1 MEHESNIQK
10 LDFAV
15 LVPQAQR
22 GDSRAVNSLLLGF
35 TPMVRAFKYNSY
47 YVHYLEQD
55 DTEILALM
63 AVNDAIKSFKQH
75 NFHFFATHVK
85 YTIRRQPNIQV
96 QKKKNLFDAE
106 LATLDEEG
114 CTSLDALSSECYKES
129 ISRDERSACVL
140 ELVARLPQMQRLV
153 ISEVF
158 LRGKSQREV
167 AAPARACTALKR
179 QRWILCAGLSAL
191 GRKDC
196 ADGTALCFYAAC
208 FGDV

>member
-63 AVNDAIKSFKQH
+63 AVNDAIKSFKQR
-75 NFHFFATHVK
+75 NFHFFCHTRKIYDPPSTQYPGAK
-85 YTIRRQPNIQV
+85 
-96 QKKKNLFDAE
+96 
-106 LATLDEEG
+106 EEEPVRCG
-114 CTSLDALSSECYKES
+114 AGNFGRGGLHELDALASECYKES
-129 ISRDERSACVL
+129 ISRMS
-140 ELVARLPQMQRLV
+140 
-153 ISEVF
+153 
-158 LRGKSQREV
+158 
-167 AAPARACTALKR
+167 AAPACWSWWHGCRRCS
-179 QRWILCAGLSAL
+179 GL
-191 GRKDC
+191 
-196 ADGTALCFYAAC
+196 
-208 FGDV
+208 

>member
-63 AVNDAIKSFKQH
+63 AVNDAIKSFKQR

-85 YTIRRQPNIQV
+85 YTIRRQLNIQV
-96 QKKKNLFDAE
+96 
-106 LATLDEEG
+106 
-114 CTSLDALSSECYKES
+114 
-129 ISRDERSACVL
+129 
-140 ELVARLPQMQRLV
+140 
-153 ISEVF
+153 
-158 LRGKSQREV
+158 
-167 AAPARACTALKR
+167 
-179 QRWILCAGLSAL
+179 
-191 GRKDC
+191 
-196 ADGTALCFYAAC
+196 
-208 FGDV
+208 

>member
-85 YTIRRQPNIQV
+85 YTIRRQLNIQV
-96 QKKKNLFDAE
+96 QKKKNRFDAE

-114 CTSLDALSSECYKES
+114 CTSLDALSSECYKERT
-129 ISRDERSACVL
+129 SRDAGAGGTAAADATACD
-140 ELVARLPQMQRLV
+140 QRGV
-153 ISEVF
+153 PA
-158 LRGKSQREV
+158 GQK
-167 AAPARACTALKR
+167 PARGCGNTGCDQPERVL
-179 QRWILCAGLSAL
+179 L
-191 GRKDC
+191 
-196 ADGTALCFYAAC
+196 
-208 FGDV
+208 

>member
-22 GDSRAVNSLLLGF
+22 GDSIAVNSLLLGF

-55 DTEILALM
+55 DTEVLALM

-85 YTIRRQPNIQV
+85 YTIRRQLNIQV
-96 QKKKNLFDAE
+96 QKKKNRFDAE

-114 CTSLDALSSECYKES
+114 CTSLDALASECYKES
-129 ISRDERSACVL
+129 ISRDERSACML

-167 AAPARACTALKR
+167 AATLGVTSQSVYCSKKAALDTLRRAFGLR
-179 QRWILCAGLSAL
+179 QEGL
-191 GRKDC
+191 R
-196 ADGTALCFYAAC
+196 
-208 FGDV
+208 

>member
-85 YTIRRQPNIQV
+85 YTIRRQLNIQV

-114 CTSLDALSSECYKES
+114 CTSWMPWPANVIRKA
-129 ISRDERSACVL
+129 SAG
-140 ELVARLPQMQRLV
+140 M
-153 ISEVF
+153 S
-158 LRGKSQREV
+158 
-167 AAPARACTALKR
+167 AAPACWSWWHGCRRCS
-179 QRWILCAGLSAL
+179 GL
-191 GRKDC
+191 
-196 ADGTALCFYAAC
+196 
-208 FGDV
+208 

>member
-1 MEHESNIQK
+1 MEYESNIQK

-75 NFHFFATHVK
+75 NFRFFATHVK
-85 YTIRRQPNIQV
+85 YTIRRQLNIQV
-96 QKKKNLFDAE
+96 QKKKDLFDAE

-114 CTSLDALSSECYKES
+114 CTSLDALASECYKES
-129 ISRDERSACVL
+129 VSRDERSA
-140 ELVARLPQMQRLV
+140 
-153 ISEVF
+153 
-158 LRGKSQREV
+158 
-167 AAPARACTALKR
+167 
-179 QRWILCAGLSAL
+179 
-191 GRKDC
+191 
-196 ADGTALCFYAAC
+196 
-208 FGDV
+208 

>member
-63 AVNDAIKSFKQH
+63 AVNDAIKSF
-75 NFHFFATHVK
+75 
-85 YTIRRQPNIQV
+85 
-96 QKKKNLFDAE
+96 
-106 LATLDEEG
+106 
-114 CTSLDALSSECYKES
+114 LSST
-129 ISRDERSACVL
+129 ISTF
-140 ELVARLPQMQRLV
+140 LPH
-153 ISEVF
+153 
-158 LRGKSQREV
+158 
-167 AAPARACTALKR
+167 T
-179 QRWILCAGLSAL
+179 
-191 GRKDC
+191 
-196 ADGTALCFYAAC
+196 
-208 FGDV
+208 

>member
-1 MEHESNIQK
+1 M
-10 LDFAV
+10 
-15 LVPQAQR
+15 
-22 GDSRAVNSLLLGF
+22 
-35 TPMVRAFKYNSY
+35 
-47 YVHYLEQD
+47 
-55 DTEILALM
+55 
-63 AVNDAIKSFKQH
+63 
-75 NFHFFATHVK
+75 
-85 YTIRRQPNIQV
+85 
-96 QKKKNLFDAE
+96 QKKKDLFDAE

-114 CTSLDALSSECYKES
+114 CTSLDALASECYKES

-158 LRGKSQREV
+158 LQGKSQREV
-167 AAPARACTALKR
+167 AATLGVTSQSVYCSKR
-179 QRWILCAGLSAL
+179 QHWILCAVLSAL

>member
-1 MEHESNIQK
+1 MEYESNIQK

-75 NFHFFATHVK
+75 NFRFFRPAAAEK
-85 YTIRRQPNIQV
+85 AP
-96 QKKKNLFDAE
+96 LPGE
-106 LATLDEEG
+106 LARR
-114 CTSLDALSSECYKES
+114 
-129 ISRDERSACVL
+129 SRD
-140 ELVARLPQMQRLV
+140 
-153 ISEVF
+153 
-158 LRGKSQREV
+158 
-167 AAPARACTALKR
+167 
-179 QRWILCAGLSAL
+179 
-191 GRKDC
+191 
-196 ADGTALCFYAAC
+196 
-208 FGDV
+208 

>member
-63 AVNDAIKSFKQH
+63 AVNDAIKSFKQR

-85 YTIRRQPNIQV
+85 YTIRRQLNI
-96 QKKKNLFDAE
+96 
-106 LATLDEEG
+106 
-114 CTSLDALSSECYKES
+114 
-129 ISRDERSACVL
+129 
-140 ELVARLPQMQRLV
+140 QRLV

-167 AAPARACTALKR
+167 AATLGVTSQSVYCSKKAALDTLRRAFGLR
-179 QRWILCAGLSAL
+179 QEGL
-191 GRKDC
+191 R
-196 ADGTALCFYAAC
+196 
-208 FGDV
+208 

>member
-85 YTIRRQPNIQV
+85 YTIRRQLNIQV

-140 ELVARLPQMQRLV
+140 ELVARRRTQEHRADCHEPDLFDLV
-153 ISEVF
+153 NSKRRV
-158 LRGKSQREV
+158 RELIEHLEKKFTL
-167 AAPARACTALKR
+167 AAG
-179 QRWILCAGLSAL
+179 Q
-191 GRKDC
+191 
-196 ADGTALCFYAAC
+196 
-208 FGDV
+208 

>member
-47 YVHYLEQD
+47 YVHY
-55 DTEILALM
+55 
-63 AVNDAIKSFKQH
+63 AIKSFKQR

-85 YTIRRQPNIQV
+85 YMIRRQLNIQV

-106 LATLDEEG
+106 LATLDEDG

-167 AAPARACTALKR
+167 AATLGVTSQSVYCSKKAALDTLRRAFGLR
-179 QRWILCAGLSAL
+179 QEGMR
-191 GRKDC
+191 
-196 ADGTALCFYAAC
+196 
-208 FGDV
+208 

>member
-1 MEHESNIQK
+1 MEYESNIQK

-22 GDSRAVNSLLLGF
+22 GDSMAVNSLLLGF

-75 NFHFFATHVK
+75 NFRFFATHVK
-85 YTIRRQPNIQV
+85 YTIRRQLNIQV
-96 QKKKNLFDAE
+96 QKKKDLFDAE

-114 CTSLDALSSECYKES
+114 CTSLDALASECYKES
-129 ISRDERSACVL
+129 ISRDERSACLL

-167 AAPARACTALKR
+167 AA
-179 QRWILCAGLSAL
+179 AL
-191 GRKDC
+191 GVTSQSVYCSKK
-196 ADGTALCFYAAC
+196 AALDTLRRA
-208 FGDV
+208 FGLVQEGLR

>member
-85 YTIRRQPNIQV
+85 YTIRRQLNIQV

-114 CTSLDALSSECYKES
+114 CTSLDALASECYKES

-153 ISEVF
+153 ISEGF

-167 AAPARACTALKR
+167 AATLGVTSQSVYCSKKAALDTLRRAFGLR
-179 QRWILCAGLSAL
+179 QEGL
-191 GRKDC
+191 R
-196 ADGTALCFYAAC
+196 
-208 FGDV
+208 

>member
-63 AVNDAIKSFKQH
+63 AVNDAIKSFK
-75 NFHFFATHVK
+75 
-85 YTIRRQPNIQV
+85 
-96 QKKKNLFDAE
+96 KKNLFDAE

-114 CTSLDALSSECYKES
+114 CTSLDALASECYKES

-167 AAPARACTALKR
+167 AATLGVTSQSVYCSKKAALDTLRRAFGLR
-179 QRWILCAGLSAL
+179 QEGL
-191 GRKDC
+191 R
-196 ADGTALCFYAAC
+196 
-208 FGDV
+208 